1 MYRCIYCQ
9 KSLSQKIDL
18 ERHHISCKSRKE
30 SDIRDKYEKII
41 TCLKSQLR
49 EQKDM
54 YEQMLIDQRKT
65 IKDLQDKLEN
75 IAIKAVSR
83 PATKN
88 TQINYIQQLRPVT
101 EEHMASIVSNLTID
115 HIIKGH
121 RSCGCP

>member
-1 MYRCIYCQ
+1 
-9 KSLSQKIDL
+9 
-18 ERHHISCKSRKE
+18 
-30 SDIRDKYEKII
+30 
-41 TCLKSQLR
+41 
-49 EQKDM
+49 M

-101 EEHMASIVSNLTID
+101 EEHMASNVSNLTID
-115 HIIKGH
+115 HIIKGY
-121 RSCGCP
+121 RSCVCP